1 MKVKADDYFN
11 NGIFEV
17 ARFGKIN
24 MIKNVMTPEQH
35 RHYVERLKSDY
46 TCLKE
51 KINAQIS
58 IIRDKVTHCNPV
70 QLLSFSADMFLMSLF
85 GIQSEIQISKQDIP
99 TARMTEYIQSILVS
113 SPNYFIKDDE
123 VSDPSEMF
131 YSIQSD
137 IKQLYALIDQ
147 FYFSWGTCLKDLHP
161 DWDESLIMTVV
172 ESQMLYLV
180 RGQRYQ
186 IFEIEYYER
195 LLLIHNDIFQKLF
208 DLSAI
213 EIVEGIKRLQHSLS
227 QGKMDAMNKLGILFD
242 KFSNNE
248 SLDPEKYFEEHR
260 HEGEEFCDE
269 FLGTKL
275 REVTTVTGWNEK
287 FVKEL
292 SYGLNE
298 EKNLFEES
306 EFAGWPVI
314 DLPIQKRPFI
324 NIGKSIHYWGTLC

>member
-131 YSIQSD
+131 YSIQ
-137 IKQLYALIDQ
+137 
-147 FYFSWGTCLKDLHP
+147 T
-161 DWDESLIMTVV
+161 
-172 ESQMLYLV
+172 
-180 RGQRYQ
+180 
-186 IFEIEYYER
+186 
-195 LLLIHNDIFQKLF
+195 N
-208 DLSAI
+208 
-213 EIVEGIKRLQHSLS
+213 
-227 QGKMDAMNKLGILFD
+227 
-242 KFSNNE
+242 
-248 SLDPEKYFEEHR
+248 
-260 HEGEEFCDE
+260 
-269 FLGTKL
+269 TK
-275 REVTTVTGWNEK
+275 T
-287 FVKEL
+287 
-292 SYGLNE
+292 
-298 EKNLFEES
+298 
-306 EFAGWPVI
+306 
-314 DLPIQKRPFI
+314 
-324 NIGKSIHYWGTLC
+324 